1 MRKTFKLLKDMTKK
15 MSVQVVDD
23 LHLSPHT
30 ARLILQLMEDVH
42 SSMIRIPKPGS
53 RGQSR
58 HISPQPNPTG
68 PGMSYSVASEQE
80 SPDPLAQI
88 PMVDFNNQSF
98 MPPPN
103 FGSLGTFDANMNFE
117 NMDPAM
123 FGSSEDWISLP
134 IDNLFGLDGTQVNQG
149 YGGIGPTF
157 GDRDMLSLLTD
168 TQWDQNQNGTSQSFP
183 GFGRMEDV
191 MMNVKQA

>member
-1 MRKTFKLLKDMTKK
+1 MTD
-15 MSVQVVDD
+15 QVVDD

-30 ARLILQLMEDVH
+30 ARLILQLMGDVH

-58 HISPQPNPTG
+58 HMSPQLNQQG
-68 PGMSYSVASEQE
+68 PAVPYSDSDQD
-80 SPDPLAQI
+80 SPDPLSQI
-88 PMVDFNNQSF
+88 PMADVNNQSF

-103 FGSLGTFDANMNFE
+103 FDASATFDTNMNFD

-123 FGSSEDWISLP
+123 FGSGEDWISLP
-134 IDNLFGLDGTQVNQG
+134 IDNLFGLDTTQVNQG

-168 TQWDQNQNGTSQSFP
+168 TQWDQNQSGMPQGFATFGNGF
-183 GFGRMEDV
+183 
-191 MMNVKQA
+191 